1 MHLLN
6 SWCAI
11 TEQVHC
17 IRESYLL
24 IWWSFS
30 DTEHMFFNRRF
41 TGDIAKDARHVTAVD
56 FMQSF
61 TDKNKE
67 VNGAKFNNI
76 DFVCADVT
84 KLEQPHGRYL
94 LVFLNL

>member
-1 MHLLN
+1 MSKLCLFL
-6 SWCAI
+6 CL
-11 TEQVHC
+11 C
-17 IRESYLL
+17 L
-24 IWWSFS
+24 
-30 DTEHMFFNRRF
+30 NRRF
-41 TGDIAKDARHVTAVD
+41 TGDIAQEARHVTAVD

-84 KLEQPHGRYL
+84 KLELPKGR
-94 LVFLNL
+94 